1 MGLSSPFVSDKDS
14 LFKPLLEN
22 TALTTLS
29 SMMEKGEKEFKS
41 KESGLPLWSKERVQ
55 RFVSKI
61 MTL

>member
-1 MGLSSPFVSDKDS
+1 MGLSSPFVSGKDS

-41 KESGLPLWSKERVQ
+41 KESGLPLWSKERAQ